1 MSQIQA
7 LTKRKSVREYHKRG
21 LKAEAL
27 SFIEQAIRPPYAV
40 ANGDLV
46 DIRFLENGTDVQTK
60 LAGLAGYAGV
70 MIEAPHYLAVFVEP
84 TPKAY
89 RAAGYYVEKLLF
101 DAMEYNIGT
110 CWIHVGQPEAAKAR
124 LGLETDKSLV
134 ALVALG
140 EPLEENAIA
149 KFFQRIKANKPS
161 VYSPGGYGDFDVQYE
176 ERRSDRH
183 ATVDLVYLDTWGN
196 SLTHDELEQRNLLE
210 IYTLMKNAPSWGN
223 RQPWKFIIDGHDIV
237 LAIENNERGDVA
249 SDNLDGGIAM
259 FYFDLAMN
267 QRGFSGQWH
276 PLYENNYRVPGD
288 YTIVGK
294 YTVE

>member
-1 MSQIQA
+1 MSQIQD
-7 LTKRKSVREYHKRG
+7 LTKRKSVRDYHKRG

-27 SFIEQAIRPPYAV
+27 SFVEQAIRPPYPV

-46 DIRFLENGTDVQTK
+46 DIRLLENGPDVQSK
-60 LAGLAGYAGV
+60 LTGLAGYAGV
-70 MIEAPHYLAVFVEP
+70 MIEAPHYLAVFVEL

-89 RAAGYYVEKLLF
+89 RAAGYYVEKVLF
-101 DAMEYNIGT
+101 DAMEHNIGT
-110 CWIHVGQPEAAKAR
+110 CWIHVGQPDAAKAR
-124 LGLETDKSLV
+124 LGIETDKSLI

-161 VYSPGGYGDFDVQYE
+161 VYSPGGYGDLDVKYE
-176 ERRSDRH
+176 ERRSDRQ

-196 SLTHDELEQRNLLE
+196 SLTHDEMEQRNLLE

-276 PLYENNYRVPGD
+276 PLYENKYNVPGD